1 MPSGVRRLSQLWSRR
16 PARLIFVLACCA
28 ACGPKPDADGQTKPP
43 EAAARDPLA
52 IYEALETKI
61 AAGTDSEQD
70 RSDALAEASAIP
82 DDESAAYAFV
92 RAALAGRVA
101 ENRGAKA
108 GKLVTES
115 ESWALKSIA
124 RDPEFRDR
132 AATQLLGSLYVM
144 APGRLVEHG
153 DSEKGLEML
162 EKLVAAKPDDARYR
176 LRLAQAYVHLG
187 DDEPAH
193 EHACASIAGR
203 DKLRADEQKLLDALV
218 TELGGAEALGCGG

>member
-1 MPSGVRRLSQLWSRR
+1 MPSGVRRLIL
-16 PARLIFVLACCA
+16 VLVCCT

-52 IYEALETKI
+52 IYEALEAKI
-61 AAGTDSEQD
+61 AEGKDTEQD
-70 RSDALAEASAIP
+70 RSDALAEASSIA
-82 DDESAAYAFV
+82 DDQSAAYAFV

-108 GKLVTES
+108 GKLVTDS
-115 ESWALKSIA
+115 EGWALKSIA

-162 EKLVAAKPDDARYR
+162 EKLVESKPDEPRYR

-193 EHACASIAGR
+193 PHACASLAGR
-203 DKLRADEQKLLDALV
+203 DELRGDEQKLLDALV
-218 TELGGAEALGCGG
+218 AELGGAEALGCGG

>member
-1 MPSGVRRLSQLWSRR
+1 MIIAL
-16 PARLIFVLACCA
+16 CA
-28 ACGPKPDADGQTKPP
+28 ACGPREDQGQTRPPDA
-43 EAAARDPLA
+43 AAARDPVA
-52 IYEALETKI
+52 IYEALEQEI
-61 AAGTDSEQD
+61 AAGTDTEQD
-70 RSDALAEASAIP
+70 RSRALEEVTAIP
-82 DDESAAYAFV
+82 DDQSAAYAFV

-108 GKLVTES
+108 GKLVTDA

-124 RDPEFRDR
+124 RDPELRDR

-162 EKLVAAKPDDARYR
+162 EGLVAARPDEPRYR

-193 EHACASIAGR
+193 AHACAALAAR
-203 DKLRADEQKLLDALV
+203 DRLRGDEQKLLDALV
-218 TELGGAEALGCGG
+218 GELGGATALGCGGG

>member
-1 MPSGVRRLSQLWSRR
+1 MPSGVRRLML
-16 PARLIFVLACCA
+16 VLVSAT
-28 ACGPKPDADGQTKPP
+28 ACGPKPAADGQTKPP

-52 IYEALETKI
+52 IYEALEAKI
-61 AAGTDSEQD
+61 AEGKDSEQD
-70 RSDALAEASAIP
+70 RSDALSEASGIA
-82 DDESAAYAFV
+82 DDQSAAYAFV

-115 ESWALKSIA
+115 EGWAMKSIE

-162 EKLVAAKPDDARYR
+162 EKLVASKPDEPRYR

-193 EHACASIAGR
+193 EHACASLAGR
-203 DKLRADEQKLLDALV
+203 AKLRGDEQKLLDALV
-218 TELGGAEALGCGG
+218 TELGGAEALACGG